1 VTSAIMLPGILLD
14 VSGDDGCP
22 WREQQPTAFI
32 SAATQETHSEDGAAA
47 HQPVS
52 TANNDSL
59 AATSSPVAICSMAV
73 RLPGGVNSPSDFWR
87 FLVDKGDGACKVP
100 ADRYNIDAYSSK
112 VHKSGTIQTERG
124 YYLNHL
130 DLAHFDAA
138 MFSLT
143 KSEVEK
149 LDPQHRLLLELTR
162 ECLEGAGETN
172 WRGSSTGCYIGTFGE
187 DWLQIQSRDTLE
199 STRNRVT
206 GYGDYLLSNRISYE
220 YDFRGPRYVKR
231 HNGMTY

>member
-1 VTSAIMLPGILLD
+1 MLPGILLD
-14 VSGDDGCP
+14 VSGDDGCS

-32 SAATQETHSEDGAAA
+32 SGATHETLPEDGTTAQQPVNAATTNSS
-47 HQPVS
+47 V
-52 TANNDSL
+52 
-59 AATSSPVAICSMAV
+59 ATSSPIAICSMAV
-73 RLPGGVNSPSDFWR
+73 RLPGGVNSPSEFWR
-87 FLVDKGDGACKVP
+87 FLVGKGDGACKVP

-112 VHKSGTIQTERG
+112 IHKSGTIQTERG
-124 YYLNHL
+124 YYLNDL
-130 DLAHFDAA
+130 DLAHFDAS

-162 ECLEGAGETN
+162 ECLEGAGETD
-172 WRGSSTGCYIGTFGE
+172 WRGSSTGCYVGTFGE

-220 YDFRGPRYVKR
+220 YDFRGPRYVMVYSCLIY
-231 HNGMTY
+231 HWLT